1 MQALRREEL
10 KAEPKVLRVTVESL
24 TALFKAKRLG
34 TLVPATLVVNDAG
47 EQIVRQTQ
55 GLPAALQC

>member
-1 MQALRREEL
+1 MQAVRREEPRPQ
-10 KAEPKVLRVTVESL
+10 PKVLKVTVESL

-34 TLVPATLVVNDAG
+34 TLVPATLVVSDAG